1 MEEEIIILLDEF
13 GKEKE
18 FILLASFGVDEDDY
32 AALLPVEDGEDE
44 VYLLK
49 IEVDENG
56 DNILVGIEDE
66 EELKEI
72 IEIYEELQGE
82 NLQ

>member
-32 AALLPVEDGEDE
+32 AALLPVEEGEDE

-56 DNILVGIEDE
+56 DNILIGIEDE